1 MNRKVVGEKIRQAR
15 SVMKDL
21 TQEKLAELMNVDK
34 QVIYR
39 LENGLKNITVEE
51 LKKIAEITGKPIEFF
66 LEEIKEEPEIKIATS
81 RSNKIRDLRDY
92 SDEEVAAID
101 ELLELFKKNK

>member
-51 LKKIAEITGKPIEFF
+51 LKKIAEITGKPIE
-66 LEEIKEEPEIKIATS
+66 L
-81 RSNKIRDLRDY
+81 
-92 SDEEVAAID
+92 
-101 ELLELFKKNK
+101 